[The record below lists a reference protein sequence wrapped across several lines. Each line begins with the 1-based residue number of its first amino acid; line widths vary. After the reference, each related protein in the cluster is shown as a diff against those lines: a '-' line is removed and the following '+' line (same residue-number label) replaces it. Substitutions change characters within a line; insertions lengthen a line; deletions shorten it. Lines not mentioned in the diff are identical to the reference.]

1 MHSKSILASNPPGA
15 EFDMVPTLEIFVIGQ
30 SRHRDWSC
38 QALSWAPGLRLGP
51 ASCSLVQD
59 AQRDAVSDSDAR
71 RQARCLF
78 AYSRIRP
85 T

>member
-15 EFDMVPTLEIFVIGQ
+15 AFDILEIFVIGQ

-38 QALSWAPGLRLGP
+38 QALSWAPSLRLGP